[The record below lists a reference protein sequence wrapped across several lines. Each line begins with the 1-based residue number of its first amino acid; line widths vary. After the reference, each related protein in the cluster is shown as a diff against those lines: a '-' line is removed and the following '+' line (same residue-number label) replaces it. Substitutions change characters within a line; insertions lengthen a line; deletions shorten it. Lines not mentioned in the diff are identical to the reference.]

1 MKKNKKIIIFVTLFI
16 LIIVGVLLF
25 VNTGNK
31 TKQTNKILIYLNS
44 DNELKY
50 LVNNDKDP
58 ILLTK
63 SFNEDIKVKYNR
75 QRNKFI
81 YIKYMGLYLVDVN
94 KKTNDKIG
102 VEVIDYGFILN
113 KYVYYLDS
121 SKDLYLYK
129 DNAKSKLD
137 VNVNKV
143 IKIKKDYVIYNKDNN
158 MYLYNVNNDS
168 KEIIMKDYVDNK
180 NIYIDDNLENI
191 IYLEKEKETYN
202 LYKYNIANK
211 KSKLLIKNVYEIVD
225 ANNDLSSIIYKVY
238 KENHKYYDLFIN
250 DDSNTVSNKP
260 SYTCEFYNDEVYIN
274 SFISNPDEKMYYLYY
289 NNYTKEYEYY
299 IEENITEYGITYKVA
314 TQDILSGCNSNTEME
329 QLVNAIKNYDKTL
342 DYYDVYLYKN
352 EKSSLLAE
360 NINDI
365 YYKDAQAGQILYN
378 KYNTDKDNKIN
389 ITSIVNMNNFKDK
402 MKNLEYNLYYSSISN
417 TNVSISKLKNKITN
431 TNINKDNIY
440 YNVNS
445 EKEELYNY
453 NLESNENN
461 LLEGNTNHDSI
472 IYNTNGYDLIY
483 LANYDKEK
491 RIGDLYGYKNN
502 KSTSIDNNINSNIIS
517 NNDYLYYF
525 KDYNKDNLS
534 GTFISKNI
542 KNNKQESIDD
552 VSYVIPVTN
561 NYKYVL
567 KDYSK
572 STKSFS
578 LFSYNSKYESIG
590 YNVTDYNY
598 SG

>member
-299 IEENITEYGITYKVA
+299 IEENITEYGITSKVA

-431 TNINKDNIY
+431 TNINKDNIF